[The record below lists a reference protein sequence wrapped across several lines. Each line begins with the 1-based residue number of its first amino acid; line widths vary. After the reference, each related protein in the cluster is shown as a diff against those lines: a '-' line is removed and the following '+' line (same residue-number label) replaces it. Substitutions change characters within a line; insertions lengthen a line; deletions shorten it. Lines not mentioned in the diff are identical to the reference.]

1 MSPRSKEVR
10 SWTGSPTTR
19 SPTCTARNSLLLYG
33 VVIVVT
39 LVVCWVLLSGR
50 SRPSAWREPFD
61 DDAPREDWPVR
72 VFGAVVIVGLGGY
85 KLFVA
90 LSKGR
95 YNVLFL
101 TLMGVVA
108 LVILM
113 SMAPGGRPR
122 EER

>member
-1 MSPRSKEVR
+1 MDWLTDNPIANMY
-10 SWTGSPTTR
+10 GPQF
-19 SPTCTARNSLLLYG
+19 LLLYG

-50 SRPSAWREPFD
+50 SRPSALCESFH

-101 TLMGVVA
+101 
-108 LVILM
+108 ILY
-113 SMAPGGRPR
+113 GRCCPR
-122 EER
+122 HSHVHGPRGASTRGTVNK

>member
-1 MSPRSKEVR
+1 MEWLTDNPIANMY
-10 SWTGSPTTR
+10 GPQF
-19 SPTCTARNSLLLYG
+19 LLLYG

-39 LVVCWVLLSGR
+39 LVACWVLLAGR
-50 SRPSAWREPFD
+50 SRPGVRRESFH

-101 TLMGVVA
+101 ILMGVVA

-113 SMAPGGRPR
+113 SMAPGGRQR